1 MKILFTIFTP
11 PYAQGY
17 LAHGGRGLSVEEKFL
32 RYKDWFGVLRSALA
46 ASHEVKLIS
55 LTKEPD
61 VVSIWHDGYESIFFP
76 VLDAK
81 VSVADG
87 RWDLDAQGITE
98 WVSAFDPDVIHIV
111 GSGHKLSLEI
121 LQSSYV
127 SKCVLWE
134 RMKFMPEV
142 HLKWDELN
150 LCARYILPTIQQRLD
165 AENYLS
171 KEKLLSFPMGVNVDL
186 FAPDKSVK
194 DIDVFTVG
202 NVGSKRKKLAI
213 VLDLVKC
220 NSLSWIAAGSVV
232 KGWPYKSWEDLLFF
246 SGPRRL
252 LKLRKV
258 KKALF
263 YPFTSGFFPNDELPS
278 LYNRAKVFVHPSTEE
293 GASRA
298 VNEAL
303 ACGIPVV
310 VHKDGAPY
318 IKPEFGVVCESDQ
331 EFEAAVMDLL
341 RDDKRRE
348 EMGRKGREW
357 IMKNHSAKK
366 LLDAVNILNTDIAA
380 DR

>member
-17 LAHGGRGLSVEEKFL
+17 LAHGGGGLSVEEKFV
-32 RYKDWFGVLRSALA
+32 RYKDWLGVLRSTLA
-46 ASHEVKLIS
+46 VSHEVKLIS

-61 VVSIWHDGYESIFFP
+61 VLSIWHEGYESIFFP

-87 RWDLDAQGITE
+87 RWDLDAQGVTE
-98 WVSAFDPDVIHIV
+98 WVGAFDPDVIHII
-111 GSGHKLSLEI
+111 GSGQKLSLEI
-121 LQSSYV
+121 LQSSYA
-127 SKCVLWE
+127 SRCVLWE
-134 RMKFMPEV
+134 RTKFKPES
-142 HLKWDELN
+142 HLQWDELR
-150 LCARYILPTIQQRLD
+150 LCKRYILSTVEQQLE
-165 AENYLS
+165 AGKYLTT
-171 KEKLLSFPMGVNVDL
+171 EKLLSFPMGVNVDL
-186 FAPDKSVK
+186 FCPDSSVK
-194 DIDVFTVG
+194 DIDVFSVG
-202 NVGSKRKKLAI
+202 RFWSTGKRLDI
-213 VLDLVKC
+213 VFNLVKR
-220 NSLSWIAAGSVV
+220 NQLSWFIAGSVI
-232 KGWPYKSWEDLLFF
+232 KGWPYRSWEDFLFF

-252 LKLRKV
+252 LKLRRV

-331 EFEAAVMDLL
+331 EFEVAVMALL
-341 RDDKRRE
+341 GDDKRRE

>member
-17 LAHGGRGLSVEEKFL
+17 LAHGGGGLSVEEKFL
-32 RYKDWFGVLRSALA
+32 HYKDWFGVLRSALA
-46 ASHEVKLIS
+46 VSHEVKLIS

-61 VVSIWHDGYESIFFP
+61 VLSIWHDGYESIFFP

-81 VSVADG
+81 VSVVDG
-87 RWDLDAQGITE
+87 RWDLDAQGVTE
-98 WVSAFDPDVIHIV
+98 WVGAFYPDVIHII
-111 GSGHKLSLEI
+111 GSGQKLSLEI
-121 LQSSYV
+121 LQSSYA
-127 SKCVLWE
+127 SRCVLWE
-134 RMKFMPEV
+134 RTKFKPES
-142 HLKWDELN
+142 HLQWDELR
-150 LCARYILPTIQQRLD
+150 LCKRYILSTVEQQLE
-165 AENYLS
+165 AGQYLAT
-171 KEKLLSFPMGVNVDL
+171 EKLLSFPMGVNVDL
-186 FAPDKSVK
+186 FCPNSSVK
-194 DIDVFTVG
+194 DIDVFSVG
-202 NVGSKRKKLAI
+202 RFWSTGKRLDI
-213 VLDLVKC
+213 VFNLVKR
-220 NSLSWIAAGSVV
+220 NQLSWFIAGSVI
-232 KGWPYKSWEDLLFF
+232 KGWPYRWWEDLLFF

-252 LKLRKV
+252 LKLRRI

-263 YPFTSGFFPNDELPS
+263 YPFTSGFFSNDKLPS
-278 LYNRAKVFVHPSTEE
+278 LYNRAKVFVHPSKEE

-318 IKPEFGVVCESDQ
+318 IKPEFGVVCEGDQ
-331 EFEAAVMDLL
+331 EFETAVMGLL

-366 LLDAVNILNTDIAA
+366 LLDTVNILNADIIA